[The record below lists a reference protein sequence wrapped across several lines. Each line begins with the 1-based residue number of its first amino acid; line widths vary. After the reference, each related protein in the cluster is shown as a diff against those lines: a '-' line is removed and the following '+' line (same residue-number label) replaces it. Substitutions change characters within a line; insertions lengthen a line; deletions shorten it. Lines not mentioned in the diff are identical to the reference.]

1 MNQSTR
7 VSIQTADFD
16 LSSEVAQLR
25 AQNAGVG
32 AAGQPIR
39 CAAALEVYQGHAR
52 GLAKAT

>member
-32 AAGQPIR
+32 AVGWLYIVASTHR
-39 CAAALEVYQGHAR
+39 
-52 GLAKAT
+52 